1 MTAPIF
7 LDSRRFRPNSLTTV
21 GVWQAETA
29 LAQVAYRSKAD
40 LTAPKSDF
48 RFTPENGL
56 YSDIGPCPFRA
67 DFVVKVG

>member
-1 MTAPIF
+1 M
-7 LDSRRFRPNSLTTV
+7 LDARREPLRRNQDRL
-21 GVWQAETA
+21 G
-29 LAQVAYRSKAD
+29 SKAD

-56 YSDIGPCPFRA
+56 NSDIGPCPFRA